1 MALNERR
8 TLEVF
13 VTPLSVNHRRGI
25 MVHGLHSSSYSFAYG
40 GLIQAYMKDLK
51 TILTNLK

>member
-51 TILTNLK
+51 TTLTNLK